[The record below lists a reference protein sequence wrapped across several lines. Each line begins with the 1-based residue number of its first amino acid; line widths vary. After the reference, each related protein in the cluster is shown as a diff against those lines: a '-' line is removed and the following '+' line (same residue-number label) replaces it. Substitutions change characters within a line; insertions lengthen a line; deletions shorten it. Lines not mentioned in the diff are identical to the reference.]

1 MAQRGRDVTKP
12 VRVAAT
18 MHASYARLA
27 EICARRPGKALMMMM
42 MVVMMIAKG
51 RLPMAA
57 DRAP

>member
-1 MAQRGRDVTKP
+1 MTQRGRGVTKP

-18 MHASYARLA
+18 MHASYARPA
-27 EICARRPGKALMMMM
+27 EICARRPGKALM
-42 MVVMMIAKG
+42 MMIAKG